1 MTPIG
6 AFLTTAIGNLAT
18 LVPSG
23 PGYVGTFEAGVLL
36 ALNGTLGVGR
46 GLALSYAVL
55 LHIILWLPV
64 TVWGAIE
71 WWRIGIV
78 GRRHVGMTQAAEH
91 ELAASNGIAAPA
103 DVAALR
109 QRIGDPGGGA

>member
-1 MTPIG
+1 
-6 AFLTTAIGNLAT
+6 LTTAIGNLAT

-36 ALNGTLGVGR
+36 AVNGTLRVGR

-55 LHIILWLPV
+55 LHVLLWLPV

-78 GRRHVGMTQAAEH
+78 GRRHVGMAEAAKD
-91 ELAASNGIAAPA
+91 ELAAPNGVAAPA

-109 QRIGDPGGGA
+109 QRVSGPGGGA